1 MPAVFGFTGD
11 GGMQLRSLVDP
22 VHKGVLLAAA
32 AAAAIRDSSKFDNT
46 NTDIIQNW
54 GHWQITVTEA
64 QPDITVFKVG
74 RRDEKYFGCSC
85 SEALLLVYRARPTAT
100 LQGLVSCLAAASF
113 ECTALRL
120 PG

>member
-32 AAAAIRDSSKFDNT
+32 AAAAIWDSSKVDNT

-54 GHWQITVTEA
+54 GRITVTEA

-74 RRDEKYFGCSC
+74 RRDDKFFGCSC
-85 SEALLLVYRARPTAT
+85 SEVLLLVYRARPTAT
-100 LQGLVSCLAAASF
+100 LQGLVSCLAAASL